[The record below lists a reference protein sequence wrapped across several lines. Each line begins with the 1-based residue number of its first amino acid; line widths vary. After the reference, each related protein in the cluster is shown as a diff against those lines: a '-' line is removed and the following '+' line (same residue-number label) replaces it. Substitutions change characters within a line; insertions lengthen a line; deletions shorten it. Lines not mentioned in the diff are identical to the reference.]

1 VDAGRRVLVADAD
14 LADPGHVASA
24 VSVVASATTPA
35 LVATVASG
43 RLADAIAPAA
53 GNRALVTDSDG
64 RSLQVL
70 SLAQLP

>member
-1 VDAGRRVLVADAD
+1 VLVADAD
-14 LADPGHVASA
+14 LADPRQAASA
-24 VSVVASATTPA
+24 VSVVASGSAPA

-70 SLAQLP
+70 SLPQLP